1 MQNIAERLWIQ
12 GKIGSPA
19 QPPNYRKGMDEM
31 EKRNEEEFEIDLL
44 KLLSAL
50 WHRAWVILLVTVLFG
65 AAALAGT
72 MYLVTPL
79 YKAETLMYVNSSNI
93 SLGGTRVSI
102 SQGELTAAQSLIK
115 TYIVILNSRTTL
127 NDVIEQSG
135 VSYTYEQLQ
144 KMISAESVNST
155 EIFSIEVTSPDP
167 QEAELLANTIARI
180 LPEKIASIV
189 EGSSARIV
197 DYAVVPAKK
206 ASPSLTKYTAVGALL
221 GFVLACSVIVIRD
234 LMDEQIHDS
243 DYLVQTYNIPVLA
256 VIPDLLSTKNTNDY
270 YQSAQQRAKKA
281 R

>member
-1 MQNIAERLWIQ
+1 
-12 GKIGSPA
+12 
-19 QPPNYRKGMDEM
+19 MDEM
-31 EKRNEEEFEIDLL
+31 DKRNDDELEIDLL
-44 KLLSAL
+44 KLMSAL
-50 WHRAWVILLVTVLFG
+50 WRRAWAIVLVTVIFG
-65 AAALAGT
+65 AATLACT
-72 MYLVTPL
+72 VFLVTPL
-79 YKAETLMYVNSSNI
+79 YKAESLMYVNSSNI
-93 SLGGTRVSI
+93 SLGGAKVSI

-115 TYIVILNSRTTL
+115 TYVVILNSRTTL

-155 EIFSIEVTSPDP
+155 EVFSIEVTSPDP
-167 QEAELLANTIARI
+167 QEAELLANTIARV

-206 ASPSLTKYTAVGALL
+206 DSPSLAKYTAIGALL
-221 GFVLACSVIVIRD
+221 GFVLACGIIVVRE

-243 DYLVQTYNIPVLA
+243 DYLIQTYDIPVLA
-256 VIPDLLSTKNTNDY
+256 VIPDLLSTKNSNDY
-270 YQSAQQRAKKA
+270 YQSAEQRAKKA